1 MPAHAQ
7 VRIQLENHLTRGRQH
22 LTSLKAAIGL
32 ERMISTFQTM
42 VAALLLA
49 VVPGMTAEPSA
60 TPTNSECPYICDAT
74 AESAHPTPQT
84 GCSHISW
91 LCSPAL
97 DGTSDFPCGLQG
109 TCTGCAQSCTWVVTL
124 NGCTQVAWKWQGP
137 AAQGAGPG
145 PAQGNPG
152 LRGYCGTVV
161 VWRIDVDEDGDGLYD
176 DNWLKHTLEC
186 KCP

>member
-22 LTSLKAAIGL
+22 LTGLKAAIGS
-32 ERMISTFQTM
+32 ERMISMFQTM
-42 VAALLLA
+42 VAALLLT

-109 TCTGCAQSCTWVVTL
+109 TCTGCAQSCTWVLTL
-124 NGCTQVAWKWQGP
+124 NGCTQVAWKWQGL
-137 AAQGAGPG
+137 AAQE
-145 PAQGNPG
+145 
-152 LRGYCGTVV
+152 LRGYCGSEVA
-161 VWRIDVDEDGDGLYD
+161 WRIDIDDDSDGIYD
-176 DNWLKHTLEC
+176 DNWLKHTLKC